1 MEAYADCPET
11 GLLCNYKH
19 KYYPASNIS
28 TSKFAN
34 KHKHEKNIWIIKH
47 LHNARTGVNQQ

>member
-19 KYYPASNIS
+19 NYYPASNIS

-34 KHKHEKNIWIIKH
+34 EHKHEKNIWIIKH